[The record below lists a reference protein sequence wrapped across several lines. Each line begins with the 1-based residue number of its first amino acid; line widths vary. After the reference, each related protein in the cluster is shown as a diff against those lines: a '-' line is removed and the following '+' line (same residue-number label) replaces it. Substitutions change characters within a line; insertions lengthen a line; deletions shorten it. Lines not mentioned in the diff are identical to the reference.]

1 MSKFNKVIKR
11 IFDFVCSSL
20 GIIVLSPILIL
31 IAIMIKTDSNGPVF
45 FKQIRVGEKNR
56 EFEILKFRTMVVDA
70 EKLGRQITVGNDSR
84 ITKIGAFIRK
94 YKLDELPQLINVLKG
109 DMSLVG
115 PRPEVPRYV
124 KLYNEE
130 QRKVLEVKPGITDLA
145 SIRYRDE
152 NELLGAAENP
162 DEFYINIIMPDKLA
176 LNLEYI
182 NRNNIFFD
190 IYIIIK
196 TIIKC
201 IWMSYELGVEGGN
214 LIKMISDNIVLKN
227 MNDL

>member
-1 MSKFNKVIKR
+1 MNKVNKVIKR
-11 IFDFVCSSL
+11 IFDFICSGL
-20 GIIVLSPILIL
+20 GLIVLSLVLIG
-31 IAIMIKTDSNGPVF
+31 IAIKIKAGSDGPVF
-45 FKQIRVGEKNR
+45 FKQIRVGEKGK

-70 EKLGRQITVGNDSR
+70 EKLGKQITVGNDNR
-84 ITKIGAFIRK
+84 ITKIGAFLRK
-94 YKLDELPQLINVLKG
+94 YKLDELPQLINVFKG

-130 QRKVLEVKPGITDLA
+130 QKKVLEVKPGITDLA

-152 NELLGAAENP
+152 NDLLGGVENP
-162 DEFYINIIMPDKLA
+162 EEFYINTIMPDKLS

-182 NRNNIFFD
+182 RKNNMFFD
-190 IYIIIK
+190 IYIILK

-201 IWMSYELGVEGGN
+201 I
-214 LIKMISDNIVLKN
+214 
-227 MNDL
+227 